1 MLKRVALR
9 CGAGG
14 CLLLDSEAERRAEM
28 LLWCT
33 GSTAGYC
40 VDTFTGIFAGLGAC
54 KGRIESMY
62 ERRE

>member
-14 CLLLDSEAERRAEM
+14 CLLLVNEAGRRAEM

-40 VDTFTGIFAGLGAC
+40 VVTVSLGSLLGWGLVMVG
-54 KGRIESMY
+54 
-62 ERRE
+62 

>member
-40 VDTFTGIFAGLGAC
+40 VVTVSLGSLLGWGLVMVG
-54 KGRIESMY
+54 
-62 ERRE
+62 